1 MKERDLVPQLR
12 IRGGF
17 RHGDVILFEGLDL
30 VLEAGQWT
38 CLLGPSG
45 VGKSTLLRLV
55 AGLNTGGEF
64 DGSIES
70 TNSRPL
76 REQVAYMAQSDLL
89 LPWLNVRANVM
100 LGSTLRGEVRMLER
114 ADQLIDEVGL
124 GMHAQK
130 RPHELS
136 GGMRQ
141 RAALAR
147 TLMED
152 KPLLLLDEPFSAL
165 DARTRSEMQELA
177 FEVLMDRTVMLVT
190 HDPSEAAR
198 IAHRVY
204 LLTET
209 GLHQPG
215 FTGRPPM
222 PYILPGP
229 LQVASATIEYAEMLG
244 EHTLVTLS
252 EVLIGLFLG
261 TVLGA
266 GTSLFLVVSG
276 YARRLLLPL
285 MVFSQTVPIFA
296 LAPLLTLWLGY
307 GMGSKIAMT
316 LLIIYFPVASTFYD
330 GLRNTPKGYLDLAL
344 TMNASESRTLFRI
357 QVPAALPSLA
367 SGLRLAAVYAPIG
380 AVIGEWV
387 GASRGLGYLMLL
399 ANGRVKIDLM
409 FAALFALAA
418 LTITLHTLVNHA
430 GRRLTR
436 WSVGD

>member
-1 MKERDLVPQLR
+1 MMKKLRD
-12 IRGGF
+12 F
-17 RHGDVILFEGLDL
+17 LFVAAVALSVWE
-30 VLEAGQWT
+30 
-38 CLLGPSG
+38 LL
-45 VGKSTLLRLV
+45 
-55 AGLNTGGEF
+55 
-64 DGSIES
+64 
-70 TNSRPL
+70 
-76 REQVAYMAQSDLL
+76 
-89 LPWLNVRANVM
+89 
-100 LGSTLRGEVRMLER
+100 VRM
-114 ADQLIDEVGL
+114 
-124 GMHAQK
+124 
-130 RPHELS
+130 
-136 GGMRQ
+136 
-141 RAALAR
+141 
-147 TLMED
+147 
-152 KPLLLLDEPFSAL
+152 
-165 DARTRSEMQELA
+165 
-177 FEVLMDRTVMLVT
+177 
-190 HDPSEAAR
+190 
-198 IAHRVY
+198 
-204 LLTET
+204 T
-209 GLHQPG
+209 GVP
-215 FTGRPPM
+215 

-229 LQVASATIEYAEMLG
+229 LQVASAAIEYAEMLG

-418 LTITLHTLVNHA
+418 LTIVLHTLINQA

>member
-1 MKERDLVPQLR
+1 MMKKLRDFVFVAAVALSVW
-12 IRGGF
+12 
-17 RHGDVILFEGLDL
+17 E
-30 VLEAGQWT
+30 
-38 CLLGPSG
+38 LL
-45 VGKSTLLRLV
+45 
-55 AGLNTGGEF
+55 
-64 DGSIES
+64 
-70 TNSRPL
+70 
-76 REQVAYMAQSDLL
+76 
-89 LPWLNVRANVM
+89 
-100 LGSTLRGEVRMLER
+100 VRM
-114 ADQLIDEVGL
+114 
-124 GMHAQK
+124 
-130 RPHELS
+130 
-136 GGMRQ
+136 
-141 RAALAR
+141 
-147 TLMED
+147 
-152 KPLLLLDEPFSAL
+152 
-165 DARTRSEMQELA
+165 
-177 FEVLMDRTVMLVT
+177 
-190 HDPSEAAR
+190 
-198 IAHRVY
+198 
-204 LLTET
+204 T
-209 GLHQPG
+209 GVP
-215 FTGRPPM
+215 

-229 LQVASATIEYAEMLG
+229 LQVASAAIEYAGMLG

-252 EVLIGLFLG
+252 EVLVGLFLG

-307 GMGSKIAMT
+307 GLGSKIAMT

-330 GLRNTPKGYLDLAL
+330 GLRNTPRGYLDLAL

-418 LTITLHTLVNHA
+418 LTIVLHTLINQA